1 MLKVQQTQQ
10 PALNI
15 KNILSFRVDLHLK
28 FTSNSVIWI
37 LNNTHSYAIRTIMH
51 ILRSFSRSKP
61 SLTIAPEFGKTIEK
75 PLISMVD
82 LQKNIQWWW
91 SGDGKTI
98 ENHWWQWCLG
108 KENITIPSLWQ
119 NDHRR
124 SLLDNQQPALLLYI
138 VEQTETEYPGFNW
151 LPARSCW
158 GARSWWVPCQGN
170 PSHHYTINRE
180 VGRGRPEEAQMRIT
194 RCQV

>member
-1 MLKVQQTQQ
+1 MWAPTSYF
-10 PALNI
+10 I
-15 KNILSFRVDLHLK
+15 KIATFTGFISFST
-28 FTSNSVIWI
+28 FTSVLTFLWPMSQCYNSYSVS
-37 LNNTHSYAIRTIMH
+37 LQLKKANTHVRPLLPFKEQMSNVMIRH
-51 ILRSFSRSKP
+51 C
-61 SLTIAPEFGKTIEK
+61 
-75 PLISMVD
+75 LI
-82 LQKNIQWWW
+82 
-91 SGDGKTI
+91 
-98 ENHWWQWCLG
+98 
-108 KENITIPSLWQ
+108 
-119 NDHRR
+119 
-124 SLLDNQQPALLLYI
+124 DNQQPALLLYI